1 MLSAVDAMRSGGRA
15 TMQDVA
21 TRAKVGL
28 KTVSRV
34 VNNEPG
40 VSDET
45 RTKVHE
51 AMRALRFSP
60 DRIAGSLRRGDRR
73 TQTIGLLL
81 VGVDNPYDSAVHRTV
96 EITAAAHNVS
106 VFASTT
112 NEDPRRERELVAR
125 YTARRVDALIM
136 MPCGDDLGYVR
147 SELGVRIPVVAVD
160 REAIG
165 IDADCVL
172 TDHFDAA
179 KLATEHL
186 LAIGHRRIAFLSDL
200 PEIPSAAARYA
211 GYLKAMGEAGVPVDP
226 TLVSVGNHLEDESLR
241 TTLRMITLP
250 NPPTAIFSGQD
261 IVTFGAVRALQ
272 ARKLNH
278 RIALVSFDDFP
289 MSDLLDPQ
297 LTVIA
302 QNPHDIGRIAAERAF
317 LRLDEPDLPPERIVV
332 PARLIRRGSGEIR
345 PSDLG

>member
-1 MLSAVDAMRSGGRA
+1 
-15 TMQDVA
+15 
-21 TRAKVGL
+21 
-28 KTVSRV
+28 V

-40 VSDET
+40 VSVKT
-45 RTKVHE
+45 RAKVYD

-81 VGVDNPYDSAVHRTV
+81 VGVDNPYDASVHRTV
-96 EITAAAHNVS
+96 EMAAAARSVA

-112 NEDPRRERELVAR
+112 NEDAGRERELLVR

-136 MPCGDDLGYVR
+136 MPSGKDLGYVKT
-147 SELGVRIPVVAVD
+147 ELGVRIPIVAVD
-160 REAIG
+160 REANG
-165 IDADCVL
+165 IDVDCVL

-186 LAIGHRRIAFLSDL
+186 LSMGHRRIAFLSDL
-200 PEIPSAAARYA
+200 PGISSAAARLA
-211 GYLKAMGEAGVPVDP
+211 GFQTAMGQAGAPIDP
-226 TLVSVGNHLEDESLR
+226 ELVSVGNHTEDDSMR
-241 TTLRMITLP
+241 ATLRMITLP
-250 NPPTAIFSGQD
+250 KPPTAVFSAQD

-302 QNPHDIGRIAAERAF
+302 QDPHGIGRIAAERVF
-317 LRLDEPDLPPERIVV
+317 LRLDEPDLPAERIVV
-332 PARLIRRGSGEIR
+332 PARLIRRGSGEI
-345 PSDLG
+345 PPA